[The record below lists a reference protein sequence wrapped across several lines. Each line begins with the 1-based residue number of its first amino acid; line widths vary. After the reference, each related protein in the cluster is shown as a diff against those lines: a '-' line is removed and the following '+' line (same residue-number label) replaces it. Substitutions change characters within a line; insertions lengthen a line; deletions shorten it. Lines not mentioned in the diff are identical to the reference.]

1 MTGLDFEVISLVVG
15 FLGLAYMLN
24 RNTLS
29 TLDKV
34 EQLRKDTNQRFD
46 QIQAVTERRFEQLHN
61 EMVQFRTE
69 MNQRFDGS
77 INIINGRFDTM
88 GQDIAS
94 LRERTARFEENE
106 KNRRREQNAA

>member
-1 MTGLDFEVISLVVG
+1 MSELDFEVVSLVVG
-15 FLGLAYMLN
+15 FLGLAYILN

-34 EQLRKDTNQRFD
+34 EQLRKETNQ
-46 QIQAVTERRFEQLHN
+46 RFEQLHN
-61 EMVQFRTE
+61 EMVHLRTE

-77 INIINGRFDTM
+77 TNIMNGRFDTM

-106 KNRRREQNAA
+106 KNRRRAQNAA